1 MSIPGKINA
10 MTTHLD
16 VLFRYELDPSES
28 TLATL
33 GKVREVYGIRR
44 LRVNGQE
51 KTIRVEFDF
60 TRLSRDAVARL
71 LRGAGI
77 AILEEVSL
85 LPPQPPPPEAAAPP
99 VAVPPK

>member
-1 MSIPGKINA
+1 

-16 VLFRYELDPSES
+16 VLFRYELDPSEAA
-28 TLATL
+28 LAAL

-44 LRVNGQE
+44 IRVNAQE
-51 KTIRVEFDF
+51 KTVRVEFDF
-60 TRLSRDAVARL
+60 TRLSRDSVARL

-85 LPPQPPPPEAAAPP
+85 LPPQPPPPSEAATLPQGPP
-99 VAVPPK
+99 AK

>member
-1 MSIPGKINA
+1 

-16 VLFRYELDPSES
+16 ALFRYEFDLSEAA
-28 TLATL
+28 LAAL

-44 LRVNGQE
+44 LRVNGQK

-77 AILEEVSL
+77 AIQEEVSL
-85 LPPQPPPPEAAAPP
+85 LPPQPPPPPPPETAALPAAPP
-99 VAVPPK
+99 AK